1 MQSLTGFF
9 GRHRRLL
16 IGVDISDTQVRVV
29 SLSKQA
35 GRYRVEGYCIGELAD
50 SAVEDG
56 VIGDVDTVALCLER
70 PGRCFQPSISR

>member
-1 MQSLTGFF
+1 MHSLTGFF

-35 GRYRVEGYCIGELAD
+35 GRYIARGYP
-50 SAVEDG
+50 SNYS
-56 VIGDVDTVALCLER
+56 
-70 PGRCFQPSISR
+70 GRAY